1 MLRPGGAE
9 EAAQLPLRRARAP
22 VPVPSPAVPDG
33 SRASARLG
41 LACLLLL
48 LLLTLPA
55 RVDTSW
61 WYIGALGARV
71 ICDNIPGL
79 VSRQRQLCQRYPD
92 IMRSVGEGAREWIRE
107 CQHQFRHH
115 RWNCTTLDRDHTV
128 FGRVM
133 LRSSREAAF
142 VYAISSAGVVHAI
155 TRACSQGELSV
166 CSCDPY
172 TRGRHHDQRGDFDW
186 GGCSDN
192 IHYGVRFAKAF
203 VDAKEKRLKDAR
215 ALMNLHNN
223 RQENV
228 FLQSG
233 VNWITDEPMV
243 GLRRGKWEGKR
254 RADILRKALG

>member
-9 EAAQLPLRRARAP
+9 EAAQLPLRRAR
-22 VPVPSPAVPDG
+22 
-33 SRASARLG
+33 

-254 RADILRKALG
+254 RADLLRKALG